1 VDTLDD
7 AIEDEMV
14 KIIRAT
20 TSQGTEKESSLSSFD
35 DSGSDNDVDDAAAE
49 AYEARSPSNA
59 GAPAGAPTSPQPAA
73 SGAPG
78 AAAVFPAV
86 AAAAVTSAQEEGAS
100 SSSLETFGWGGVD
113 VAVSRESIDAARSA
127 DSSSSSSSIK
137 VAPNPAVVWPT
148 ADALPPVVPAEESA
162 AGKLP
167 VAFPPPPPMPS
178 ALPVPA
184 LPVPAPPPPGPP
196 PLPSRPPGAQ
206 SSPATSNQ
214 NHGNSSGGGTS
225 KDGTSTSTT
234 NSTTTSSEG
243 GEGVATSPA
252 KKLGLV
258 ARYFG
263 SGRRASL
270 KGIVKMARRDQAEA
284 TITEHSRRVSS
295 TFKAPTA
302 PGAMPTS
309 NNTASNRPD
318 SSNGGAEGTAQHP
331 TEGASLQKD
340 VEETDLIHR
349 YLRVSQRITRVV
361 VGVSNLRVLIQFR
374 QFLRMKLSIGTFQ
387 LNSFSCFFI
396 PSSSMFNEFE
406 RLVDYSVQHS
416 IQQLKKRMF

>member
-113 VAVSRESIDAARSA
+113 VAVSRESIDAARSV
-127 DSSSSSSSIK
+127 DSSSSIK

-225 KDGTSTSTT
+225 KDGASTSTT

>member
-1 VDTLDD
+1 MDTLDD

-100 SSSLETFGWGGVD
+100 SSSSLETFGWGGVD
-113 VAVSRESIDAARSA
+113 VAVSRESIDAARSV
-127 DSSSSSSSIK
+127 DSSSSIK

-225 KDGTSTSTT
+225 KDGASTSTT

>member
-1 VDTLDD
+1 MDTLDD

-113 VAVSRESIDAARSA
+113 VAVSRESIDAARSV
-127 DSSSSSSSIK
+127 DSSSSIK

-225 KDGTSTSTT
+225 KDGASTSTT

>member
-1 VDTLDD
+1 MDTLDD

-127 DSSSSSSSIK
+127 DSSSSSK

-225 KDGTSTSTT
+225 KDGASTSTT

>member
-1 VDTLDD
+1 MDTLDD

-127 DSSSSSSSIK
+127 DSSSSIK

-225 KDGTSTSTT
+225 KDGASTSTT

>member
-1 VDTLDD
+1 MDTLDD

-113 VAVSRESIDAARSA
+113 VAVSRESIDAARSV
-127 DSSSSSSSIK
+127 DSSSSSIK

-225 KDGTSTSTT
+225 KDGASTSTT

>member
-1 VDTLDD
+1 MDTLDD

-20 TSQGTEKESSLSSFD
+20 TSQGIEKESSLSSFD

-127 DSSSSSSSIK
+127 DSSSSSK

-225 KDGTSTSTT
+225 KDGASTSTT

>member
-113 VAVSRESIDAARSA
+113 VAVSRESIDAARSV
-127 DSSSSSSSIK
+127 DSSSSSIK

-225 KDGTSTSTT
+225 KDGASTSTT

>member
-1 VDTLDD
+1 MDTLDD

-20 TSQGTEKESSLSSFD
+20 TSQGIEKESSLSSFD

-113 VAVSRESIDAARSA
+113 VAVSRESIDAARSV
-127 DSSSSSSSIK
+127 DSSSSISSIK

-167 VAFPPPPPMPS
+167 VAFPPP
-178 ALPVPA
+178 
-184 LPVPAPPPPGPP
+184 
-196 PLPSRPPGAQ
+196 LPSRPPGAQ

-225 KDGTSTSTT
+225 KDGASTSTT

-243 GEGVATSPA
+243 GEGVATSAA

>member
-1 VDTLDD
+1 MDTLDD

-127 DSSSSSSSIK
+127 DSSSSSIK

-225 KDGTSTSTT
+225 KDGASTSTT

>member
-1 VDTLDD
+1 MDTLDD

-20 TSQGTEKESSLSSFD
+20 TSQGIEKESSLSSFD

-113 VAVSRESIDAARSA
+113 VAVSRESIDAARSV
-127 DSSSSSSSIK
+127 DSSSSIK

-225 KDGTSTSTT
+225 KDGASTSTT

>member
-1 VDTLDD
+1 
-7 AIEDEMV
+7 MV

-113 VAVSRESIDAARSA
+113 VAVSRESIDAARSV
-127 DSSSSSSSIK
+127 DSSSSIK

-225 KDGTSTSTT
+225 KDGASTSTT

-309 NNTASNRPD
+309 NNSSSNRPD